1 MANKYDTE
9 QKQTASS
16 KMQSV
21 SKTGFSSV
29 SKISK
34 KNSEIFDVIIIGAG
48 PAGLSAAIYAA
59 RYKLNIIVIG
69 KEIGGYAAVA
79 HKICN
84 YPSYTAISGME
95 LMQKVL
101 NQVKELGVQILNEEV
116 VKVKGKDGN
125 FIVETV
131 KNKYSAKKIIFS
143 GGTTRQKLGVPDEEK
158 YLGKGISYCATC
170 DAGFFKNK
178 IVAVVGGSDAAL
190 TSALLLSEYASKVYI
205 LYRGEK
211 FTRADPTWIEQVK
224 KNKKIEILFNEEVE
238 KISGGKFIEGV
249 KLKSGKE
256 LEVNGIF
263 VEIGS
268 VPEVEY
274 VLSSLNVNL
283 DKKGYIITSKDGH
296 TNVKGFFAA
305 GDITNNTLKQII
317 TAAGEGA
324 TVAYEAYKEIRQ

>member
-205 LYRGEK
+205 IYKQEK
-211 FTRADPTWIEQVK
+211 FFRAEPHWIELVE
-224 KNKKIEILFNEEVE
+224 KNKLKFEILDDNWG
-238 KISGGKFIEGV
+238 KIKGGK
-249 KLKSGKE
+249 
-256 LEVNGIF
+256 N
-263 VEIGS
+263 
-268 VPEVEY
+268 
-274 VLSSLNVNL
+274 
-283 DKKGYIITSKDGH
+283 
-296 TNVKGFFAA
+296 
-305 GDITNNTLKQII
+305 
-317 TAAGEGA
+317 
-324 TVAYEAYKEIRQ
+324 